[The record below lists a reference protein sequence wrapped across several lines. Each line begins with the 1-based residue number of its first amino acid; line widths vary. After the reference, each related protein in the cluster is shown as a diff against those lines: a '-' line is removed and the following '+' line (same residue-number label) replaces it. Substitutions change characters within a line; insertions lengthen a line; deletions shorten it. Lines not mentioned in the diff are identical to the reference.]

1 MSGMEKIM
9 TDIYFVRHAE
19 SFGNLTRRVY
29 GWYDGLVTP
38 KGYAQIETLKKR
50 FENIKIDAVYSS
62 DLIRTCETA
71 KAIYEPKGLPL
82 IKEPGFRE
90 IGFGVWEDRPW
101 GELIL
106 TSGKEYDAWQSNPL
120 EFRIAGGE
128 TYRDVYTRAR
138 RALSRV
144 VSENEGKSV
153 AIVSH
158 GAAIRMLIHG
168 LRNNDDLTGV
178 GDTEWGDNTCVSH
191 FRFEDGRFTE
201 VFVNCN
207 EHLRALDGFD
217 DGMSWVR
224 EGGGKNVYFKNAR
237 LPDDA
242 EKIFE
247 YHRLGRGEVFGDEK
261 INFRAVERH
270 VKRLIK
276 KGEENVV
283 FAYIGDEEIGMAE
296 LDPTVKAYPDAGHI
310 SFVYLKP
317 EYRRKRFGIQLIGH
331 AMSRYKTL
339 GKKYI
344 SVRVADSNK
353 AAGRFYEKYGF
364 HEVFRE
370 DDGGVL
376 QRVMILSI

>member
-1 MSGMEKIM
+1 MEKIM

-38 KGYAQIETLKKR
+38 KGYEQIETLKER
-50 FENIKIDAVYSS
+50 FGDIKIDAVYSS
-62 DLIRTCETA
+62 DLLRACETA

-82 IKEPGFRE
+82 IKEPAFRE
-90 IGFGVWEDRPW
+90 IGFGKWEDRPW

-106 TSGKEYDAWQSNPL
+106 TSGKEYDAWQTNPL
-120 EFRIAGGE
+120 DFKVEGSE
-128 TYRDVYTRAR
+128 TYQDVYTRAR
-138 RALSRV
+138 GALSKV
-144 VSENEGKSV
+144 ISENEGKSV

-158 GAAIRMLIHG
+158 GAAIRMLIHA
-168 LRNNDDLTGV
+168 LRNNDDLAGV
-178 GDTEWGDNTCVSH
+178 ETAEWGDNTCVSH
-191 FRFEDGRFTE
+191 FRFENGKFKE

-207 EHLRALDGFD
+207 EHLRAIDGFD

-224 EGGGKNVYFKNAR
+224 EGGGKNVRFENAR

-242 EKIFE
+242 GKIFE

-261 INFRAVERH
+261 INPRAVERH
-270 VKRLIK
+270 AKRLLSK
-276 KGEENVV
+276 DEENIV
-283 FAYIGDEEIGMAE
+283 FGYLGSDEIGMIE
-296 LDPTVKAYPDAGHI
+296 LDPTMKAYPDAGHI

-339 GKKYI
+339 GKKHI
-344 SVRVADSNK
+344 SVRVAEDNT
-353 AAGRFYEKYGF
+353 AAQRFYEKYGF
-364 HEVFRE
+364 REVFRE
-370 DDGGVL
+370 NDGGVL
-376 QRVMILSI
+376 QCVMILSI